1 MLQTEIEIGFKNKK
15 GEVHSLI
22 LGAGMKRQTAVDF
35 RQEVLDIYD
44 EYVHGQTDRR
54 RLINRAAKYRDRRVT
69 VAAMLDNLKP
79 NYALAQ
85 QVAKNDERIVAEL
98 SHILYPKGIRRQ
110 RDLVKPAKATGEAPA
125 VLVIHENRGLNPYV
139 EDVARCAAAAGFLAL
154 VPDALTP
161 KLGILALTMKAG

>member
-1 MLQTEIEIGFKNKK
+1 M
-15 GEVHSLI
+15 
-22 LGAGMKRQTAVDF
+22 
-35 RQEVLDIYD
+35 
-44 EYVHGQTDRR
+44 
-54 RLINRAAKYRDRRVT
+54 
-69 VAAMLDNLKP
+69 AAMLDNLKP

-110 RDLVKPAKATGEAPA
+110 RDLVKPAKAKGEAPA

-154 VPDALTP
+154 APDALTP